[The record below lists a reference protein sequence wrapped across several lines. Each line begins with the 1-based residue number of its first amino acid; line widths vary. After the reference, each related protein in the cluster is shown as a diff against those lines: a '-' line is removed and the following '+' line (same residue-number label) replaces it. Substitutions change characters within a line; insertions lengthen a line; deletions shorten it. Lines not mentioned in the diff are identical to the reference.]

1 MDLKTKY
8 LGIELKNPIV
18 AGASPLVD
26 DLDAVR
32 RLEEAGV
39 GAIVMHSLFE
49 EQLLQ
54 EQWSEHLARELVS
67 ESFAE
72 ARSYLP
78 EPSEYRLG
86 PENYLEQVR
95 KVKQAVTCPVIG
107 SLNGITGKGWTDHAR
122 LIQQAGADALELNL
136 YHVAGDPDETADQV
150 ESRALE
156 VVRSVK
162 AAVTIPVAVKISPF
176 YTALGNFASRL
187 AAAGADGI
195 VLFNR
200 FYQPDIDV
208 ERLEVESS
216 LHLST
221 SAELLLRLRWLA
233 LLFGRVPADLSV
245 TGGVHDTVD
254 VVKSLMAG
262 ARSVQV
268 VSALLRDGPG
278 AAAALVAGLSK
289 WMADHDYESVGQMQ
303 GSMSLSRVADPSA
316 YERGNYL
323 KILNSWRGIA

>member
-1 MDLKTKY
+1 MDLKTNY
-8 LGIELKNPIV
+8 LGIELRNPIV
-18 AGASPLVD
+18 VGASPLVD

-32 RLEEAGV
+32 RLEEARV

-54 EQWSEHLARELVS
+54 EQWTDHLDRELVA

-78 EPSEYRLG
+78 EPAEYRLG

-136 YHVAGDPDETADQV
+136 YRVAGSPDESPEEV
-150 ESRALE
+150 EAQALE

-208 ERLEVESS
+208 ERLEVEPS
-216 LHLST
+216 LRLST
-221 SAELLLRLRWLA
+221 PAELLLRLRWLA
-233 LLFGRVPADLSV
+233 LLFGRVPADLAV
-245 TGGVHDTVD
+245 TGGVHDAVD

-262 ARSVQV
+262 ARAVQV
-268 VSALLRDGPG
+268 VSALLRRGPG
-278 AAAALVAGLSK
+278 EAATLIEGLTK
-289 WMADHDYESVGQMQ
+289 WMADHDYESVTQMQ
-303 GSMSLSRVADPSA
+303 GAMSLARVADPSA